1 MLTQYITN
9 TQNLL
14 QSPGAPNPLYSTANI
29 TLWVNQ
35 ARGQLA
41 GESKSIRAIGN
52 LTLAVGVNSYAFNT
66 IVIPN
71 AATNGIIGVLDLET
85 VWYSVGQGMKWVRPR
100 PWGWFARYELSN
112 PVPPSGPPTV
122 WSQFGQ
128 GAAAQVSP
136 NPVGGGSLYIS
147 PLPDYTYTV
156 PVDAVCY
163 PIPLVDDTTP
173 EAIPFLWTD
182 AVPYFAAYLAL
193 MSAQTNARMEQAKAM
208 YGLYEEFVQRARR
221 AATPMVLPG
230 IYPQNPNPARANQLG
245 VSPSGQAA

>member
-1 MLTQYITN
+1 MLTAYLTA

-14 QSPGAPNPLYSTANI
+14 QNPAAPTPLYAPATLTAYINS
-29 TLWVNQ
+29 
-35 ARGQLA
+35 ARAQLA
-41 GESKSIRAIGN
+41 GESKAVRFMGSLALSI
-52 LTLAVGVNSYAFNT
+52 GVNAYPFSSIT
-66 IVIPN
+66 LTG
-71 AATNGIIGVLDLET
+71 AAAAGLAGVLDVET
-85 VWYSVGQGMKWVRPR
+85 LWYSVGQGQKWIRQR
-100 PWGWFARYELSN
+100 PWPWFARYELSN

-122 WSQFGQ
+122 WAQFGQ
-128 GAAAQVSP
+128 GAAGQTSP

-173 EAIPFLWTD
+173 EAIPYLWTD
-182 AVPYFAAYLAL
+182 AVPYYSAYLAL

-208 YGLYEEFVQRARR
+208 YGLYEEFVKRARR

-245 VSPSGQAA
+245 VSPGGQAA

>member
-1 MLTQYITN
+1 MLTAYQTA

-14 QSPGAPNPLYSTANI
+14 QNPTAPAPLYNLA
-29 TLWVNQ
+29 TLTGYINS
-35 ARGQLA
+35 ARSQLA
-41 GESKSIRAIGN
+41 GESKAVRFMGSLALSI
-52 LTLAVGVNSYAFNT
+52 GVNAYPFSSITLTGAG
-66 IVIPN
+66 
-71 AATNGIIGVLDLET
+71 AAGIAGVLDVET
-85 VWYSVGQGMKWVRPR
+85 LWYQVGQGMKWLRPR
-100 PWGWFARYELSN
+100 PWPWFARYELSN

-128 GAAAQVSP
+128 GAAGQASP

-163 PIPLVDDTTP
+163 PVPLVDDTTP

-193 MSAQTNARMEQAKAM
+193 MSAQTNARMEAAKAM
-208 YGLYEEFVQRARR
+208 YGLYEEFVKRARR

-245 VSPSGQAA
+245 VSPGGQAA